1 MKDEISRVLTLVEE
15 GKIDK
20 EKASELITI
29 LQGKNQPELVTIKRE
44 ASYGNKM
51 LKIRV
56 TSQEGDN
63 VNVNLP
69 INLVKAVLKVGTNI
83 AEKIPEAAKY
93 VKDINV
99 DLLIEAIE
107 NELDGEIVNITSA
120 NGDKVFVVI
129 EQIMLK
135 VKLKVKDKR
144 FSIPVPYGVL
154 NLVSLIITSKKINR
168 LINKAI
174 EKDGSKFI
182 FPEIERKDL
191 KPLLQGLQK
200 HSGVI
205 IVETKLKDGTEVEV
219 KL

>member
-20 EKASELITI
+20 EKASELIDV
-29 LQGKNQPELVTIKRE
+29 LQGEKQPEHVTLKKE
-44 ASYGNKM
+44 VPYGNKM

-56 TSQEGDN
+56 TSEEGDN

-83 AEKIPEAAKY
+83 AERIPEAEKY

-107 NELDGEIVNITSA
+107 NELDGQIVDITSA

-129 EQIMLK
+129 E
-135 VKLKVKDKR
+135 
-144 FSIPVPYGVL
+144 
-154 NLVSLIITSKKINR
+154 
-168 LINKAI
+168 
-174 EKDGSKFI
+174 
-182 FPEIERKDL
+182 
-191 KPLLQGLQK
+191 
-200 HSGVI
+200 
-205 IVETKLKDGTEVEV
+205 
-219 KL
+219 

>member
-20 EKASELITI
+20 EKASELIGI
-29 LQGKNQPELVTIKRE
+29 LQGKDQPELVTIKKE
-44 ASYGNKM
+44 VPYGNKM

-56 TSQEGDN
+56 TSEEGDN

-83 AEKIPEAAKY
+83 AEKIPEAEKY

-107 NELDGEIVNITSA
+107 NELDGQIVEIASA

-129 EQIMLK
+129 E
-135 VKLKVKDKR
+135 
-144 FSIPVPYGVL
+144 
-154 NLVSLIITSKKINR
+154 
-168 LINKAI
+168 
-174 EKDGSKFI
+174 
-182 FPEIERKDL
+182 
-191 KPLLQGLQK
+191 
-200 HSGVI
+200 
-205 IVETKLKDGTEVEV
+205 
-219 KL
+219 

>member
-1 MKDEISRVLTLVEE
+1 MKDEISRVLSLVEE

-29 LQGKNQPELVTIKRE
+29 LQGKDQPEQVTIKKE
-44 ASYGNKM
+44 VPYGNKM

-56 TSQEGDN
+56 TSVQGDN

-83 AEKIPEAAKY
+83 AEKIPEAEKY

-129 EQIMLK
+129 E
-135 VKLKVKDKR
+135 
-144 FSIPVPYGVL
+144 
-154 NLVSLIITSKKINR
+154 
-168 LINKAI
+168 
-174 EKDGSKFI
+174 
-182 FPEIERKDL
+182 
-191 KPLLQGLQK
+191 
-200 HSGVI
+200 
-205 IVETKLKDGTEVEV
+205 
-219 KL
+219 

>member
-20 EKASELITI
+20 EKASELIYI
-29 LQGKNQPELVTIKRE
+29 LQNKDQQEVVTIKKE
-44 ASYGNKM
+44 VPYGNKM

-56 TSQEGDN
+56 SSGEGDN

-83 AEKIPEAAKY
+83 AEKIPEAEKY

-107 NELDGEIVNITSA
+107 NELDGQIVDITSA

-129 EQIMLK
+129 E
-135 VKLKVKDKR
+135 
-144 FSIPVPYGVL
+144 
-154 NLVSLIITSKKINR
+154 
-168 LINKAI
+168 
-174 EKDGSKFI
+174 
-182 FPEIERKDL
+182 
-191 KPLLQGLQK
+191 
-200 HSGVI
+200 
-205 IVETKLKDGTEVEV
+205 
-219 KL
+219 

>member
-20 EKASELITI
+20 EKASELIHI
-29 LQGKNQPELVTIKRE
+29 LQGKDQPELVTKKE
-44 ASYGNKM
+44 VPYGNKM

-56 TSQEGDN
+56 SSEEGDN

-83 AEKIPEAAKY
+83 AEKIPEAEKY

-107 NELDGEIVNITSA
+107 NELDGQIVDITSA

-129 EQIMLK
+129 E
-135 VKLKVKDKR
+135 
-144 FSIPVPYGVL
+144 
-154 NLVSLIITSKKINR
+154 
-168 LINKAI
+168 
-174 EKDGSKFI
+174 
-182 FPEIERKDL
+182 
-191 KPLLQGLQK
+191 
-200 HSGVI
+200 
-205 IVETKLKDGTEVEV
+205 
-219 KL
+219 

>member
-20 EKASELITI
+20 EKASELINL
-29 LQGKNQPELVTIKRE
+29 LQGNVQPELVTSKKE
-44 ASYGNKM
+44 VPYGTKM

-56 TSQEGDN
+56 TSEEGDN

-83 AEKIPEAAKY
+83 AEKIPEAEKY

-129 EQIMLK
+129 E
-135 VKLKVKDKR
+135 
-144 FSIPVPYGVL
+144 
-154 NLVSLIITSKKINR
+154 
-168 LINKAI
+168 
-174 EKDGSKFI
+174 
-182 FPEIERKDL
+182 
-191 KPLLQGLQK
+191 
-200 HSGVI
+200 
-205 IVETKLKDGTEVEV
+205 
-219 KL
+219 